1 MDIEAMT
8 LREKIGQLCMF
19 GINGTTLQAE
29 TINMLTNF
37 HVGNILLTKN
47 NASKPKQLHHLTQ
60 NAQAYAGKY
69 PLFIAMEQA
78 GGEQNSL
85 TNGVTISPNQQILG
99 QINNRLYTRQIAQV
113 VSEELTAM
121 GVNMNLYPKANIAA
135 DDATSYGA
143 SNKYTTRHVV
153 AAIQGCHKEN
163 VVATVRDFPGTG
175 DLQVNINAS
184 LTHEGRLYKTALQ
197 PFIKAID
204 AGADVMTMTNEF
216 TIYSEVPEP
225 TVFSPLATQLLL
237 REKLG
242 FEGVIMT
249 EDLLD
254 EKITTYTTP
263 AEAAIRSLEAGV
275 DMIVAGHHETEQINI
290 LEAINEA
297 VKSGRITE
305 ERIDASLERILHLKE
320 DFIPNRFVDYD
331 GDAFRKQWSVKLE
344 NLLTEKALVA
354 TI

>member
-1 MDIEAMT
+1 MFIYFTMILLITGYNLFTSTLHVAKINITFLSLINVYILNCIDFVIGLITTITKGEMKMDIEAMT

-19 GINGTTLQAE
+19 GNNGTTLEAE

-85 TNGVTISPNQQILG
+85 TNGVTISPNQQTLS
-99 QINNRLYTRQIAQV
+99 QINNRLYTRQIAQI

-153 AAIQGCHKEN
+153 AAIQGCHKE
-163 VVATVRDFPGTG
+163 
-175 DLQVNINAS
+175 
-184 LTHEGRLYKTALQ
+184 
-197 PFIKAID
+197 
-204 AGADVMTMTNEF
+204 
-216 TIYSEVPEP
+216 
-225 TVFSPLATQLLL
+225 
-237 REKLG
+237 
-242 FEGVIMT
+242 
-249 EDLLD
+249 
-254 EKITTYTTP
+254 
-263 AEAAIRSLEAGV
+263 
-275 DMIVAGHHETEQINI
+275 
-290 LEAINEA
+290 
-297 VKSGRITE
+297 
-305 ERIDASLERILHLKE
+305 
-320 DFIPNRFVDYD
+320 
-331 GDAFRKQWSVKLE
+331 
-344 NLLTEKALVA
+344 
-354 TI
+354 

>member
-1 MDIEAMT
+1 
-8 LREKIGQLCMF
+8 
-19 GINGTTLQAE
+19 
-29 TINMLTNF
+29 

-85 TNGVTISPNQQILG
+85 TNGVTISPNQQTLG
-99 QINNRLYTRQIAQV
+99 QINNRLYTRQIAQI

-121 GVNMNLYPKANIAA
+121 GVNMNIYPKANIAA

-204 AGADVMTMTNEF
+204 AGADVMTMTNALTNHE
-216 TIYSEVPEP
+216 EVAEP
-225 TVFSPLATQLLL
+225 NDLEALPTLLLL
-237 REKLG
+237 RQKLG
-242 FEGVIMT
+242 FGGVTMP
-249 EDLLD
+249 EDSLD
-254 EKITTYTTP
+254 GKRTTYTPP
-263 AEAAIRSLEAGV
+263 AEAAIRSLQAGV
-275 DMIVAGHHETEQINI
+275 EMIVMSYNEAEQINV
-290 LEAINEA
+290 LEAIN
-297 VKSGRITE
+297 
-305 ERIDASLERILHLKE
+305 
-320 DFIPNRFVDYD
+320 
-331 GDAFRKQWSVKLE
+331 
-344 NLLTEKALVA
+344 
-354 TI
+354 